1 MFYRVWNST
10 DAVGRFD
17 WVKDPATV
25 LKSPDWDK
33 DVVLGVSQVHYQV
46 YLMLRQDRDSYL
58 NIAYICTMTDGN
70 NKPQSFGASVA
81 LDSYG
86 MTQGYNY

>member
-1 MFYRVWNST
+1 MYYRVWNTT

-33 DVVLGVSQVHYQV
+33 DVFYGVSHVHYQV
-46 YLMLRQDRDSYL
+46 LYLMLSQDRDPRL
-58 NIAYICTMTDGN
+58 FVCCCCCCCCIHVDT
-70 NKPQSFGASVA
+70 
-81 LDSYG
+81 L
-86 MTQGYNY
+86 